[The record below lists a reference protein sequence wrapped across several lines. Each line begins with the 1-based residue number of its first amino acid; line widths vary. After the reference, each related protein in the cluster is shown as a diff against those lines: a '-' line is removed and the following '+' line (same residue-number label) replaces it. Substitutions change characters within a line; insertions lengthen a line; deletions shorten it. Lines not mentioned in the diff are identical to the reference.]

1 VTDYNVVAYLG
12 MPLAIRSGVIIGSF
26 CVIDTEPRHWTID
39 DYEVM
44 AGLAAS
50 VVSEINL
57 RSAAGTIERLQ
68 TAIHR
73 ERSLLHATRRLSELS
88 ALMLRSS
95 EAHTAD
101 WQLAINET
109 LAAAADAVRQAV
121 ELGSTGANGEQP
133 DRPGNLLREKLSS
146 RQRQVFDLLMRGLQT
161 KEIAQQLD
169 ISPRT
174 VEVHRAKILE
184 RLQMSSFQQLLK
196 QLLASAPPP

>member
-1 VTDYNVVAYLG
+1 MQHD
-12 MPLAIRSGVIIGSF
+12 
-26 CVIDTEPRHWTID
+26 
-39 DYEVM
+39 
-44 AGLAAS
+44 
-50 VVSEINL
+50 
-57 RSAAGTIERLQ
+57 RL
-68 TAIHR
+68 
-73 ERSLLHATRRLSELS
+73 LLHATRRLSELN

-95 EAHTAD
+95 EADTDD
-101 WQLAINET
+101 WQSAINDN

-121 ELGSTGANGEQP
+121 ELGSAGKDGEQP
-133 DRPGNLLREKLSS
+133 KRPGNLLREKLSS

-196 QLLASAPPP
+196 QLLASPPPP